1 MVLNASSLITLVLT
15 ETIDLLKRCY
25 RQVYVPRAVR
35 DEFSSE
41 FTMPN
46 GVKLAMPDAL
56 IVRTL
61 TGSQKAAAET
71 IGLGEGENEAMVLA
85 RDLGLPLVMDDTDAE
100 KVAAKY
106 DILVYHSLEF
116 VRAAY
121 RACFLERD
129 EYDSRV
135 SSFQASGRVYPEYI
149 DWARQATK

>member
-1 MVLNASSLITLVLT
+1 VVLNASSLITFVLT
-15 ETIDLLKRCY
+15 GSIDLLKRCY
-25 RQVYVPRAVR
+25 RQVYVPKAVC

-46 GVKLAMPDAL
+46 GV

-61 TGSQKAAAET
+61 SGPQKAAAEI

-106 DILVYHSLEF
+106 DIHVYHSLEF

-149 DWARQATK
+149 DWARHATK